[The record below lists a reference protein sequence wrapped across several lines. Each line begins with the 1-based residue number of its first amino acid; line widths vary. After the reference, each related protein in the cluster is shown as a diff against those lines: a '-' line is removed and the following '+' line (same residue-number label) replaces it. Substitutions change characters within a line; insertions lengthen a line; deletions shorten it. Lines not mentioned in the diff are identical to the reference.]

1 MSHITYI
8 TPIMETVACVG
19 SSFCCLPYKHMV
31 KYPHTKDQRREKKY
45 GFSETRTQRRITVRE
60 ASGGDL
66 FKGAVAIAAGTTLI
80 SCLTLDIST
89 GLKGALLVVGCL
101 LCLYGAKWVR
111 KYLKDDKTY
120 REYAPEWDDKH
131 FIYDCFAK
139 GLNAWYR
146 QEELPEDADGDIAYF
161 LKLQRERLRNKGLQ
175 MEKRVVPTKGTGYGT
190 GKRSRKSLW
199 YTTDMF
205 FEQVS
210 GTLAFHNANETVF
223 EQQLEMT
230 MYEIVAHTPDTT
242 RADQIRV
249 TCPQCGAVNAALKL
263 EEGCPYCGTRFRIRD
278 LFPRVVNFF
287 FIKTKSIASYKQIFT
302 QTMTLSMASV
312 FIITLFHN
320 IFTNFRALPSMLFN
334 SFMMALLAGGMIGY
348 LVGDARLLAA
358 VFDRDGMK
366 HISLLKWTSSKR
378 KITNTMLKYDK
389 KFSFDKFEGQ
399 LVALV
404 RMAVL
409 AEKPEN
415 LACYAA
421 GTRDA
426 QFADILEMTYTNGLC
441 LNKLWLEGDQMHMS
455 IRTWW
460 INYYENDGKIKK
472 CGDCIDT
479 VFVKNISRQEEP
491 GFSITSVFC
500 PDCGGSFDAVRQRIC
515 PYCGK
520 EYHME
525 NESWIIEKMH
535 LIR

>member
-1 MSHITYI
+1 M
-8 TPIMETVACVG
+8 A
-19 SSFCCLPYKHMV
+19 
-31 KYPHTKDQRREKKY
+31 
-45 GFSETRTQRRITVRE
+45 FSEILTQRRITVRE

-131 FIYDCFAK
+131 FIYDRFAK

-223 EQQLEMT
+223 EQQSEMT

-389 KFSFDKFEGQ
+389 NFSFDKFEGQ

>member
-1 MSHITYI
+1 MSILSNLSSKKRTF
-8 TPIMETVACVG
+8 EVAE
-19 SSFCCLPYKHMV
+19 PDR
-31 KYPHTKDQRREKKY
+31 KYLAQ
-45 GFSETRTQRRITVRE
+45 GIF
-60 ASGGDL
+60 
-66 FKGAVAIAAGTTLI
+66 FIALGTILI
-80 SCLTLDIST
+80 SCITVTELNLMPRYLLLAAGIIL
-89 GLKGALLVVGCL
+89 GIFGCFRLLKFHKD
-101 LCLYGAKWVR
+101 AKAFRDYEPAW
-111 KYLKDDKTY
+111 DKG
-120 REYAPEWDDKH
+120 RGM
-131 FIYDCFAK
+131 YDRFAK
-139 GLNAWYR
+139 EYNQWN
-146 QEELPEDADGDIAYF
+146 EDGTPPVSCDGDITYF
-161 LKLQRERLRNKGLQ
+161 LKLQQERLKEKGLR
-175 MEKRVVPTKGTGYGT
+175 MKNRVIPGKGNTYGT
-190 GKRSRKSLW
+190 ACLSHKSAW
-199 YTTDMF
+199 YTSDITYEDIHHKLSF
-205 FEQVS
+205 SNASGELYSRDTEQVMY
-210 GTLAFHNANETVF
+210 ETIVHSPN
-223 EQQLEMT
+223 EQQLSFIT
-230 MYEIVAHTPDTT
+230 A
-242 RADQIRV
+242 
-249 TCPQCGAVNAALKL
+249 TCPSCGAVNLVSNL
-263 EEGCPYCGTRFRIRD
+263 TEGCPYCNMKFRMTD
-278 LFPRVVNFF
+278 LFPHVMNLSFVINSSSHKNIRVFYNTILLTILAFF
-287 FIKTKSIASYKQIFT
+287 AGFFPFFLIGKQEI
-302 QTMTLSMASV
+302 LPLA
-312 FIITLFHN
+312 LFSAYLA
-320 IFTNFRALPSMLFN
+320 ALVGGGFLGLLLGDLLLLIGLFN
-334 SFMMALLAGGMIGY
+334 
-348 LVGDARLLAA
+348 
-358 VFDRDGMK
+358 RDGMK

>member
-1 MSHITYI
+1 M
-8 TPIMETVACVG
+8 A
-19 SSFCCLPYKHMV
+19 
-31 KYPHTKDQRREKKY
+31 
-45 GFSETRTQRRITVRE
+45 FSEIRTQRRITVRE

-111 KYLKDDKTY
+111 KYLKNDKTY

-131 FIYDCFAK
+131 FIYDRFAK

-175 MEKRVVPTKGTGYGT
+175 MEKRVVPTKGIGYGT

-223 EQQLEMT
+223 EQQSEMT

-249 TCPQCGAVNAALKL
+249 TCPQCGAVNVALKL

-287 FIKTKSIASYKQIFT
+287 FIKTEIHCQLQADLY
-302 QTMTLSMASV
+302 
-312 FIITLFHN
+312 
-320 IFTNFRALPSMLFN
+320 
-334 SFMMALLAGGMIGY
+334 
-348 LVGDARLLAA
+348 AR
-358 VFDRDGMK
+358 
-366 HISLLKWTSSKR
+366 
-378 KITNTMLKYDK
+378 
-389 KFSFDKFEGQ
+389 
-399 LVALV
+399 
-404 RMAVL
+404 
-409 AEKPEN
+409 P
-415 LACYAA
+415 
-421 GTRDA
+421 
-426 QFADILEMTYTNGLC
+426 
-441 LNKLWLEGDQMHMS
+441 
-455 IRTWW
+455 
-460 INYYENDGKIKK
+460 
-472 CGDCIDT
+472 
-479 VFVKNISRQEEP
+479 
-491 GFSITSVFC
+491 
-500 PDCGGSFDAVRQRIC
+500 
-515 PYCGK
+515 
-520 EYHME
+520 
-525 NESWIIEKMH
+525 
-535 LIR
+535 